1 MSKEDVYKALSSG
14 YDKYKE
20 VALNICD
27 NEDKASDVVQMVME
41 ACLKMRK
48 ETLQDIYDKDGLLW
62 YIIRMIS
69 LNIKSKTSR
78 YYYKYDK
85 YYELIDLDG
94 TTSSRTY
101 MPEHY
106 ENKEGDDTRSSTHIR
121 LDGIEDLLSNLYWYD
136 RELFLTYYRDSYTL
150 DSLAAKTGISRTSIF
165 NTLKKVRNY
174 IKKNI
179 DDKTKEIREAE

>member
-1 MSKEDVYKALSSG
+1 MSKRDVYKALASG

-20 VALNICD
+20 VALNICKD
-27 NEDKASDVVQMVME
+27 EDKANDVVQMVME
-41 ACLKMRK
+41 ACLKMPK

-78 YYYKYDK
+78 YYYKYNK
-85 YYELIDLDG
+85 YYEIFEG
-94 TTSSRTY
+94 NSTATY
-101 MPEHY
+101 SLYNY
-106 ENKEGDDTRSSTHIR
+106 ENRPGDDSRSSTHIR
-121 LDGIEDLLSNLYWYD
+121 LDSIDDLLNNLYWYD

-174 IKKNI
+174 IKDNI
-179 DDKTKEIREAE
+179 DGKTKETKKTK

>member
-1 MSKEDVYKALSSG
+1 MSKGDVYKALASG

-20 VALNICD
+20 VAFNICQD
-27 NEDKASDVVQMVME
+27 EDKASDVVQMVME
-41 ACLKMRK
+41 ACLKMQK

-78 YYYKYDK
+78 YYYKYNK
-85 YYELIDLDG
+85 YYELFEG
-94 TTSSRTY
+94 NSTPTY
-101 MPEHY
+101 SLHNY
-106 ENKEGDDTRSSTHIR
+106 ENNAGDDTRSSTHIR

-174 IKKNI
+174 IKDNI
-179 DDKTKEIREAE
+179 NDKTKEIREAE

>member
-1 MSKEDVYKALSSG
+1 MSKGDVYKALASG

-20 VALNICD
+20 VALNICSD
-27 NEDKASDVVQMVME
+27 EDKASDVVQMVME
-41 ACLKMRK
+41 ACLNMPKP
-48 ETLQDIYDKDGLLW
+48 TLQDIYDKDGLLW

-78 YYYKYDK
+78 YYYKYNK
-85 YYELIDLDG
+85 YYELFDSN
-94 TTSSRTY
+94 TSNLTY
-101 MPEHY
+101 SPDNY
-106 ENKEGDDTRSSTHIR
+106 ENRPGDDTRSSTHIR
-121 LDGIEDLLSNLYWYD
+121 LDGIDDLLSNLYWYD

-174 IKKNI
+174 IKDNI
-179 DDKTKEIREAE
+179 DGKTKEITETK

>member
-1 MSKEDVYKALSSG
+1 MSKQDVYIALASG

-20 VALNICD
+20 VAFNICD
-27 NEDKASDVVQMVME
+27 DEDKASDVVQMVME
-41 ACLKMRK
+41 ACLKMPK
-48 ETLQDIYDKDGLLW
+48 ETLQDIYNKDGLLW
-62 YIIRMIS
+62 YIIRMIR

-78 YYYKYDK
+78 YYYKYNK
-85 YYELIDLDG
+85 YYELFDSN
-94 TTSSRTY
+94 SSTLTY

-106 ENKEGDDTRSSTHIR
+106 ENKPGDDTRSGTHIR
-121 LDGIEDLLSNLYWYD
+121 LDGIDDLLSNLYWYD

-174 IKKNI
+174 IKENI
-179 DDKTKEIREAE
+179 DEKTKEIKETE

>member
-1 MSKEDVYKALSSG
+1 MSKGDVYKALASG

-20 VALNICD
+20 IALNICS

-41 ACLKMRK
+41 ACLKMPK
-48 ETLQDIYDKDGLLW
+48 ETLQDIYNKDGLLW
-62 YIIRMIS
+62 YITRMIV

-78 YYYKYDK
+78 YFYKYNK
-85 YYELIDLDG
+85 YYELIDGNG
-94 TTSSRTY
+94 TRCSSTY

-106 ENKEGDDTRSSTHIR
+106 ENKPGDDSRSGTHIR
-121 LDGIEDLLSNLYWYD
+121 LDGIDDLLSNLYWYD

-150 DSLAAKTGISRTSIF
+150 DSLSAKTGISRTSIF

-174 IKKNI
+174 IKDNI
-179 DDKTKEIREAE
+179 DEKTRKIKETE